1 MKSIALS
8 FVLLVLSGTAF
19 GQVLSGGTSTNGSN
33 SNSIFTAVPFL
44 TIAPDARSGAMGD
57 AGVALTPSLF
67 DTHWNPSKLAF
78 LDDENHASL
87 SYSPWLRSLA
97 PDANLAYLN
106 FARKLDDRNA
116 IGVSLNY
123 FNLGKVNVYDIN
135 ESPLG
140 SYQPNEF
147 SIDVSLA
154 RKFGENMS
162 LGVSIRYINSAIVTS
177 NTALSGSGG
186 HAGDAIAAD
195 ISMYSTKTISQFGH
209 DAKFSYGI
217 DISNIGTKMSYYT
230 GGQSYF
236 LPTNLRA
243 GFADEISMS
252 ETSKFTFSLDINKLL
267 VATPPLRDAGGNI
280 IKGRDDDRSVP
291 SSILGSFTDAP
302 GGFSEEMREIAF
314 SPGLEY
320 MYNNQFAIRAGYFY
334 ENPAKGDRRYLTV
347 GAGFNY
353 QDFALDFS
361 YLIASQ
367 STSPLANT
375 LRFTLGYS
383 FGSTKSK

>member
-1 MKSIALS
+1 MKSITLS
-8 FVLLVLSGTAF
+8 FVLFIFANTVF

-33 SNSIFTAVPFL
+33 SNAIFTAVPFL

-57 AGVALTPSLF
+57 AGVALSPSLF

-78 LDDENHASL
+78 LDDENHISL
-87 SYSPWLRSLA
+87 SYSPWLRRIA

-116 IGVSLNY
+116 IGFSFNY

-135 ESPLG
+135 EQPLG

-147 SIDVSLA
+147 SFDFSLA
-154 RKFGENMS
+154 RKFGENFS
-162 LGVSIRYINSAIVTS
+162 LGLTVRYINSAIVTS
-177 NTALSGSGG
+177 NTAISGSGG

-195 ISMYSTKTISQFGH
+195 ISMYSSKTLRQFGQ
-209 DAKFSYGI
+209 DARFSYGI
-217 DISNIGTKMSYYT
+217 DISNIGTKMGYYT
-230 GGQSYF
+230 GGQKYF

-243 GFADEISMS
+243 GFADEISIDDL
-252 ETSKFTFSLDINKLL
+252 SKFTFTLDINKLL
-267 VATPPLRDAGGNI
+267 VATPPLRDANGNVVS
-280 IKGRDDDRSVP
+280 GRDDDRSVA
-291 SSILGSFTDAP
+291 SGILGSFTDAP
-302 GGFSEEMREIAF
+302 GGFSEEMKEITF

-320 MYNNQFAIRAGYFY
+320 MYNKQFAIRTGYFY
-334 ENPAKGDRRYLTV
+334 ENPAKGDRRYLTL
-347 GAGFNY
+347 GAGYKY
-353 QDFALDFS
+353 QEFALDFS

-367 STSPLANT
+367 SSSPLANT

-383 FGSTKSK
+383 FGSVKK